1 MTQSVPSPVPLVE
14 DASAWKGADLA
25 GDDSW
30 IVTLADA
37 DIDALVSTARG
48 CIARG
53 LAAPAARRE
62 DFPLGAFGREVE
74 GWAREI
80 NQGRG
85 FVLVRGLPVDRL
97 DDLEIRTIFWGLGLH
112 LGQPISQNAYGDV
125 LGDVRD
131 EGVKMGSGTVRGYRT
146 NERLLFHTDRCEIVG
161 LLCLQPAMKGGLSS
175 IVSSTRIYNE
185 IARSHPEYLEPLFHG
200 YIYASMEEGGGH
212 TTTRVPIYS
221 VAAGVVSCR
230 IQRNTIENT
239 RKMGLFEYSALELE
253 ALAYM
258 DALANSAEMRLDM
271 NLARG
276 DMQFIN
282 NYTTMHSRTAF
293 EDWPEPGRRR
303 HMVRLWL
310 RTTGYARPVAEELFS
325 MYGGVPKTLERG
337 AAA

>member
-1 MTQSVPSPVPLVE
+1 MTRSVPLLQ
-14 DASAWKGADLA
+14 DASAWKGTDFA

-30 IVTLADA
+30 IVTLSDA
-37 DIDALVSTARG
+37 DVDILIAASRR
-48 CIARG
+48 CIERG
-53 LAAPAARRE
+53 LVAPAAERE
-62 DFPLGAFGREVE
+62 DFPLGAFAGKVE
-74 GWAREI
+74 AWAREI

-97 DDLEIRTIFWGLGLH
+97 DDREIRTIFWGLGLH

-161 LLCLQPAMKGGLSS
+161 LLCLRPAMKGGLSS

-185 IARSHPEYLEPLFHG
+185 IATTHPEYLEPLLHG

-212 TTTRVPIYS
+212 TTARVPIYS
-221 VAAGVVSCR
+221 MADGVVSCR

-239 RKMGLFEYSALELE
+239 RKMGLADYTALELE
-253 ALAYM
+253 ALAHM
-258 DALANSAEMRLDM
+258 DALANDAEMRLDM
-271 NLARG
+271 DLARG

-282 NYTTMHSRTAF
+282 NYTTMHARTAF

-310 RTTGYARPVAEELFS
+310 RTSGYARPVAEELFS